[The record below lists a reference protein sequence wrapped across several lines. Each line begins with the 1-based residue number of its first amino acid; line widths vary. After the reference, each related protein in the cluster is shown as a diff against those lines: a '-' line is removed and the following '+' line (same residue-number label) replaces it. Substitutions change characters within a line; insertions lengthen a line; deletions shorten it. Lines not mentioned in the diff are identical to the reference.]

1 MPSSLFVEATRAF
14 VKVLLTLA
22 RAYELGLTISR
33 DSPPDLLHDAYKRV
47 VRKAHPDKGG
57 TAAHFRSLQS
67 ARAKW
72 EELRKSARPQ
82 GRQWSKV
89 SYADDAVVGVSSSTK
104 GGYRINAASVLLT
117 YHGFKGLPD
126 WRMFIKFVITSLSA
140 WGVLHW
146 CATFEKSE
154 AGKLHAHLALQ
165 FTKEIDRTTRMF
177 AFEGRAPNA
186 SANDYLGEGFCKR
199 RFQMS
204 VNRSFFYVWAD
215 KEGTQ
220 RDKDGAPCVEGDH
233 QPVWT
238 KARSRY
244 QVFGKWCE
252 NLWKQ
257 RKLSHERYEEYLF
270 FTRDGVV
277 SRKRNLDVVKEREQ
291 YDDEAVERSEATKRV
306 KSRFV
311 EFAPVP
317 EAVAWLQLFKEE
329 LDRYPFL
336 VVLGPSRSRKTEWA
350 KSLFKSPLQL
360 DVGTLE
366 HFPDGIRNFD
376 RKRHDGI
383 VLDDVRDFYFL
394 VYHQEKLQGKVERS
408 VTFAEAPSGG
418 YAHRKWLWKVPI
430 VVTANFSTMNQQLL
444 HTDDFLSHHENRVV
458 VRRQAG
464 VI

>member
-1 MPSSLFVEATRAF
+1 V
-14 VKVLLTLA
+14 
-22 RAYELGLTISR
+22 
-33 DSPPDLLHDAYKRV
+33 D
-47 VRKAHPDKGG
+47 
-57 TAAHFRSLQS
+57 
-67 ARAKW
+67 
-72 EELRKSARPQ
+72 Q
-82 GRQWSKV
+82 GKE
-89 SYADDAVVGVSSSTK
+89 
-104 GGYRINAASVLLT
+104 
-117 YHGFKGLPD
+117 
-126 WRMFIKFVITSLSA
+126 SLS
-140 WGVLHW
+140 
-146 CATFEKSE
+146 S
-154 AGKLHAHLALQ
+154 
-165 FTKEIDRTTRMF
+165 
-177 AFEGRAPNA
+177 
-186 SANDYLGEGFCKR
+186 
-199 RFQMS
+199 
-204 VNRSFFYVWAD
+204 
-215 KEGTQ
+215 
-220 RDKDGAPCVEGDH
+220 
-233 QPVWT
+233 
-238 KARSRY
+238 ARSRY